1 MFLEALLLRPERLE
15 PDERDKLRGQ
25 LLAYCARDT
34 EVLVKVYE
42 RLLALA

>member
-1 MFLEALLLRPERLE
+1 VPEAEREPLRAR
-15 PDERDKLRGQ
+15 

-42 RLLALA
+42 RLCALARAPG